1 MTGAQDIPPV
11 NVRVPPGSA
20 PVPAGGIPEFKQVLG
35 HPRPLWML
43 FMTEFW
49 ERFAFYGIRWAMVLY
64 IVAQF
69 HGGDASG
76 EKPASELYGAY
87 LALVYAG
94 AIFGGYVA
102 DKLIG
107 FQRSILLGAVV
118 MATGLFL
125 LASPSEAMFKL
136 GLATI
141 IVGNG
146 LFKPI
151 ISTLVGKIY
160 AQGDE
165 RRDSGFTI
173 FYMGINMGALLAP
186 LITQYL
192 AKKLF
197 GIEDTPAYKIVFIS
211 AGVGMLLSLVWFWF
225 GRAQLKGI
233 GVAAEHQQG
242 LRNVSLVLVVGLI
255 VGIPLFYALLT
266 IDAQVL
272 QYILMALIIIP
283 AVMLFREG
291 VVEGAVSRDK
301 VSAMLV
307 IFVFNVLF
315 WMFFEQAGSSFNF
328 LAEKIVNR
336 DIGFVGVFQALAG
349 TNDFP
354 VSWFQSVNS
363 VAIIVL
369 APMLA
374 WLWIRM
380 GRNNPIIPRKF
391 GLGLIF
397 NGLAFLLLMYALTNL
412 IDGSGKIPF
421 WTLFMVYVIQ
431 SVGELCLSPI
441 GLSMTTKL
449 APAKLGGLAMG
460 CWFLSIAIG
469 NNLAGIFAGKVSGEG
484 GMTAA
489 SALSGYTF
497 GFYAL
502 VGAGVV
508 LFLIAPLI
516 QRWMHGVK

>member
-1 MTGAQDIPPV
+1 MSAAT
-11 NVRVPPGSA
+11 NVEPAGPGMQAPPGGTQ
-20 PVPAGGIPEFKQVLG
+20 PPEFPTVMG

-43 FMTEFW
+43 FMSEFW

-64 IVAQF
+64 VVAQF

-76 EKPASELYGAY
+76 EKPANELYGAY

-107 FQRSILLGAVV
+107 FQRSILLGAVI

-125 LASPSEAMFKL
+125 LASPTESMFKL

-151 ISTLVGKIY
+151 ISTIVGKLY

-173 FYMGINMGALLAP
+173 FYMGINLGALLAP
-186 LITQYL
+186 LVTQYL
-192 AKKLF
+192 AKKIF
-197 GIEDTPAYKIVFIS
+197 GIEDMPAYKIVFIS
-211 AGVGMLLSLVWFWF
+211 AGIGMLLSLVWFWF
-225 GRAQLKGI
+225 GRRQLKGI
-233 GVAAEHQQG
+233 GLPAAHQTG
-242 LRNVSLVLVVGLI
+242 MRNVSMVLLLGVI
-255 VGIPLFYALLT
+255 IGIPLFYALLT
-266 IDAQVL
+266 IDATLL
-272 QYILMALIIIP
+272 QYILMALFVIP

-291 VVEGAVSRDK
+291 VVEGRVSRDK

-336 DIGFVGVFQALAG
+336 DIGMQGMFQALAG

-369 APMLA
+369 APIIA
-374 WLWIRM
+374 WLWVKM

-397 NGLAFLLLMYALTNL
+397 NGLAFLLLMVALSSMV
-412 IDGSGKIPF
+412 DDAGKIPF
-421 WTLFMVYVIQ
+421 WTLFLVYVIQ

-469 NNLAGIFAGKVSGEG
+469 NNLAGIFAGQVSGEG
-484 GMTAA
+484 GMTVQ
-489 SALSGYTF
+489 SAHAGYTF

-502 VGAGVV
+502 VGSGVL

-516 QRWMHGVK
+516 QKWMHGVK

>member
-1 MTGAQDIPPV
+1 MTATNTV
-11 NVRVPPGSA
+11 E
-20 PVPAGGIPEFKQVLG
+20 PAGPGMHAPPAGNPPPDYPQVMG

-43 FMTEFW
+43 FMAEFW

-107 FQRSILLGAVV
+107 FQRSILLGATV
-118 MATGLFL
+118 MAAGLFL
-125 LASPSEAMFKL
+125 LAAPSEAMFKL

-151 ISTLVGKIY
+151 ISTMVGKLY
-160 AQGDE
+160 AQDDP

-173 FYMGINMGALLAP
+173 FYMGINIGALLAP
-186 LITQYL
+186 LVTQFL
-192 AKKLF
+192 AKKIF
-197 GIEDTPAYKIVFIS
+197 GIEDTPAYKVVFIA
-211 AGVGMLLSLVWFWF
+211 AGVGMLLSLVWFWL
-225 GRAQLKGI
+225 GRAQLKGV
-233 GVAAEHQQG
+233 GLPAAHQTG
-242 LRNVSLVLVVGLI
+242 LRNVSLVLLFGLLI
-255 VGIPLFYALLT
+255 GIPVFYALLT
-266 IDAQVL
+266 IDATIL
-272 QYILMALIIIP
+272 QGILMALFVVP
-283 AVMLFREG
+283 AVMLLREG
-291 VVEGAVSRDK
+291 VVEGKVPRDK
-301 VSAMLV
+301 VLAMLT

-328 LAEKIVNR
+328 LADKIVDR
-336 DIGFVGVFQALAG
+336 DIGMVGFFQATAG
-349 TNDFP
+349 TSDFP

-369 APMLA
+369 APMMA
-374 WLWIRM
+374 WLWVRM

-391 GLGLIF
+391 ALGLIF
-397 NGLAFLLLMYALTNL
+397 NGLAFLLLMFALSSMV
-412 IDGSGKIPF
+412 DGSGKIPF

-431 SVGELCLSPI
+431 SLGELCLSPI

-449 APAKLGGLAMG
+449 APVRLGGLAMG

-484 GMTAA
+484 GMTIA
-489 SALSGYTF
+489 SAHAGYTF

-502 VGAGVV
+502 VGSGVL
-508 LFLIAPLI
+508 LFLIAPLV

>member
-1 MTGAQDIPPV
+1 MSGAADTPPTEMVIPQ
-11 NVRVPPGSA
+11 
-20 PVPAGGIPEFKQVLG
+20 FKQVMG
-35 HPRPLWML
+35 HPAPLWML
-43 FMTEFW
+43 FMAEFW

-69 HGGDASG
+69 HGGNATG

-94 AIFGGYVA
+94 AIFGGFIA

-107 FQRSILLGAVV
+107 HQRSILLGAII
-118 MATGLFL
+118 MATGLFM
-125 LASPSEAMFKL
+125 LALPSESMFKL
-136 GLATI
+136 GLATV

-151 ISTLVGKIY
+151 ISTLVGKLY
-160 AQGDE
+160 AQSDE

-192 AKKLF
+192 AKKVF
-197 GIEDTPAYKIVFIS
+197 GIEDMPAYKVVFIA

-225 GRAQLKGI
+225 GRKQLKGI
-233 GVAAEHQQG
+233 GLNAAHQTS
-242 LRNVSLVLVVGLI
+242 LRNVSMVLVGGVLI
-255 VGIPLFYALLT
+255 GVPVFYALLT
-266 IDAQVL
+266 IDASLL
-272 QYILMALIIIP
+272 QYILMALFVVP

-291 VVEGAVSRDK
+291 VREGSVSRDK
-301 VSAMLV
+301 VMAMLT

-328 LAEKIVNR
+328 LADKIVDRN
-336 DIGFVGVFQALAG
+336 IGMVGMFQALAG

-380 GRNNPIIPRKF
+380 GKNNPTIPRKF

-397 NGLAFLLLMYALTNL
+397 NGLAFLLLMVALKSMV
-412 IDGSGKIPF
+412 DDAGKIPF

-449 APAKLGGLAMG
+449 APAKLTGFAMG

-469 NNLAGIFAGKVSGEG
+469 NNLAGIFAGRVSGEG
-484 GMTAA
+484 GMTVD
-489 SALSGYTF
+489 SAHAGYTF

-502 VGAGVV
+502 VGSGVL
-508 LFLIAPLI
+508 LFLVAPLI
-516 QRWMHGVK
+516 QKLMHGVK